1 MFIFVHLT
9 NFIIIYHFK
18 LKQLN
23 KNTLPS
29 NLRCISLTLTILYLK
44 NMRNSLLVFFVTF
57 CTLLISCSK
66 EKNVQLIEKIH
77 TVSVGINNGFTSDKI
92 QLKSGDNISKSLAY
106 YLYKDGSRFKNYQ
119 DNENFESIKML
130 LTKGVYKLGIFY
142 NELDNKYV
150 DQWFLNQSD
159 ASWYHLSGNVG
170 NLFYK
175 VINFE
180 VTDEDLTIPEIELK
194 RLSSKISL
202 TIQNIPTEV
211 ARIEIKTYPTTGNL
225 VIQNIADIDN
235 YERENYYPI
244 ADDVKTIQF
253 DIAESLEFYT
263 LPMNDSSISIVYYN
277 SIDEKI
283 NTMDLN
289 NITVER
295 NYQLNLSGEYTVDGN
310 FNVDIV
316 IDQDWNG
323 SSDGSF

>member
-1 MFIFVHLT
+1 MK
-9 NFIIIYHFK
+9 NF
-18 LKQLN
+18 
-23 KNTLPS
+23 
-29 NLRCISLTLTILYLK
+29 
-44 NMRNSLLVFFVTF
+44 LLVFFVTF
-57 CTLLISCSK
+57 CTLLVSCSK
-66 EKNVQLIEKIH
+66 EKNVQPTEKIH

-92 QLKSGDNISKSLAY
+92 QLKSGDNISKSLTY
-106 YLYKDGSRFKNYQ
+106 YLFKDGVRFKSYQ

-150 DQWFLNQSD
+150 DQWFLDQSD
-159 ASWYHLSGNVG
+159 ANWYHLSGNVG

-175 VINFE
+175 VIDFE
-180 VTDEDLTIPEIELK
+180 VTDEDLAITEIELK

-202 TIQNIPTEV
+202 DIQNIPTEV
-211 ARIEIKTYPTTGNL
+211 AKIEIKTYPTSGNL
-225 VIQNIADIDN
+225 NIQNHSDIDN

-244 ADDVKTIQF
+244 DDDVTTIQF

-263 LPMNDSSISIVYYN
+263 LPMNDSSISIIYYN
-277 SIDEKI
+277 LNDEKV

-295 NYQLNLSGEYTVDGN
+295 NYQLNLSGEYTEDGN
-310 FNVDIV
+310 FDVDIV